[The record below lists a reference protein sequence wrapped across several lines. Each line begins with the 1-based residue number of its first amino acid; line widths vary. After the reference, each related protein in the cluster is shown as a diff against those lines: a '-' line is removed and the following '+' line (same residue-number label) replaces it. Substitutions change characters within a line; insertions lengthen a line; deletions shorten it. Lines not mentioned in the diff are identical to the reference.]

1 MSILNKLPWTA
12 LTLLLLSY
20 STLGWVLSDM
30 KAPWAVWGI
39 LVLAI
44 FFLIGSITAPYP
56 KIADY
61 SSVLLASSIRSF
73 FVAVAGAFLFFIM
86 IAWFRVFLDTLLVIS
101 AALLARIDFQSDGF
115 TEWQAFIATLIVSIA
130 GVGLGAF
137 TNMLLTQKIMLGL

>member
-1 MSILNKLPWTA
+1 
-12 LTLLLLSY
+12 
-20 STLGWVLSDM
+20 
-30 KAPWAVWGI
+30 
-39 LVLAI
+39 
-44 FFLIGSITAPYP
+44 
-56 KIADY
+56 
-61 SSVLLASSIRSF
+61 
-73 FVAVAGAFLFFIM
+73 M